1 MLKESIEII
10 TIGLPFCVFKM
21 VTGLLMN
28 QSWLVGLGILDF
40 LINGV
45 NLISMVFLRKRV
57 FDACSLSFLVRIFK
71 KPSKDH
77 QEKWQDFG
85 NALDVL
91 LSFSLVALVIGGGY
105 IQEVP
110 PQQLWFWNLSVVLNV
125 FGAGYSRMTGSI
137 QKLKSSGN

>member
-28 QSWLVGLGILDF
+28 QYWLVGLGVLDS

-45 NLISMVFLRKRV
+45 NLILIVLLRKRV
-57 FDACSLSFLVRIFK
+57 WDACSLSFLVRLFK
-71 KPSKDH
+71 KPNLEHK
-77 QEKWQDFG
+77 EKWQDFG

-91 LSFSLVALVIGGGY
+91 LSFSLVAYVIGGGF
-105 IQEVP
+105 IQDVP
-110 PQQLWFWNLSVVLNV
+110 SKQLWFWNLSVVLNV

-137 QKLKSSGN
+137 ENLKTS